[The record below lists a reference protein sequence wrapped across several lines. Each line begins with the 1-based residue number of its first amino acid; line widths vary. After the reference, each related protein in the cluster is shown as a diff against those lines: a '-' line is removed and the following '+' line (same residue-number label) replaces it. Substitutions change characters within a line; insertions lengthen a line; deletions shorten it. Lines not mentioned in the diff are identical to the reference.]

1 MPIQIIW
8 GNDLNASNKFIEEII
23 NEKVV
28 KDWKEINFASCNGED
43 ENQVKKA
50 LEEILTPPFGE
61 GSRVIVLKNNPM
73 FTNKNEE
80 LMLKLEKIYK
90 NIPNNSLL
98 ILQNIKK
105 PDSRLKSTKFIQRL
119 IKEGLVSERSFSLPD
134 IWDLEGQK
142 KYVGVSV
149 AKTLE

>member
-8 GNDLNASNKFIEEII
+8 GNDLNASNKFIEKII
-23 NEKVV
+23 NEKVF
-28 KDWKEINFASCNGED
+28 KDWKDINFASCNGDD

-61 GSRVIVLKNNPM
+61 GWRVIVLKNNPI
-73 FTNKNEE
+73 FTNKNDE
-80 LMLKLEKIYK
+80 LITKFENIYK

-105 PDSRLKSTKFIQRL
+105 PDSRLKSTKFIKSL

-134 IWDLEGQK
+134 IWDNEGQK
-142 KYVGVSV
+142 KTS
-149 AKTLE
+149 